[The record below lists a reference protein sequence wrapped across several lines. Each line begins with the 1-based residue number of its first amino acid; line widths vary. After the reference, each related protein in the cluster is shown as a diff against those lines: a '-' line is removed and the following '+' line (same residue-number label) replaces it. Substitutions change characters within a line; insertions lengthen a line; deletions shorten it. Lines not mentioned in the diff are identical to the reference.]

1 MHEHATP
8 ERWRMNRQMVHS
20 RSYAPFALLVG
31 SKLSASSRGS
41 SAASIAARVAVA
53 AADSP
58 SGDAPSDSDLIPADA
73 LASCAFL
80 AVMAAAASFL
90 GVYRLVRT
98 TPSVRSCSRAPRSSL
113 VSRLR
118 SPMSHLAVSSEGES
132 AAATQSSSSWQSTEG
147 LR

>member
-1 MHEHATP
+1 
-8 ERWRMNRQMVHS
+8 MNRQMVHS

-53 AADSP
+53 AASA